1 MNWTMNYIE
10 ELEARIKELEKQN
23 IENAAKLGEA
33 IGALKGILYNDIDQ
47 ELKNKINALLIMHSD
62 TFSNE

>member
-1 MNWTMNYIE
+1 MNYIQ

>member
-1 MNWTMNYIE
+1 MTWTMNYIE

>member
-1 MNWTMNYIE
+1 MDTLQ
-10 ELEARIKELEKQN
+10 ELEARIKDLEKRN

-33 IGALKGILYNDIDQ
+33 IGALKGILHNDIDQ
-47 ELKNKINALLIMHSD
+47 ELKDKINALLITHCD

>member
-1 MNWTMNYIE
+1 MNYIE

-33 IGALKGILYNDIDQ
+33 IGALKGILYNDIDK
-47 ELKNKINALLIMHSD
+47 ELKDKINALLIMHSN

>member
-1 MNWTMNYIE
+1 MDKLQ
-10 ELEARIKELEKQN
+10 ELEARIKELEKRN

-33 IGALKGILYNDIDQ
+33 IGALKGILHNDINQ
-47 ELKNKINALLIMHSD
+47 ELKDKINALLITHCD